1 MEQMLQSAGALL
13 IQALPTFFVVVLLHW
28 YLKTMLFQ
36 PLERTLAERHAATQG
51 AREKAAAA
59 LQAAERKVAEYD
71 EKLREAKGKI
81 YQEQETWRKQTLD
94 SQNAILAK
102 AREEN
107 LSQIAQAKTAIQ
119 GEVIA
124 ARTALQSEAE
134 SLSKQIVAAVLKG
147 SRN

>member
-1 MEQMLQSAGALL
+1 MLQSAGALL